1 MNAWE
6 LDDQGNYTRRSPGG
20 ERAARVQRELM
31 AAHAAA
37 AAEAS
42 KQADPSSNGRR
53 CAAPR

>member
-6 LDDQGNYTRRSPGG
+6 LDREGSWTRRTPGD
-20 ERAARVQRELM
+20 EEPRNVQRELM

-42 KQADPSSNGRR
+42 AH
-53 CAAPR
+53 

>member
-6 LDDQGNYTRRSPGG
+6 LDSQGEYTRRTPGDS
-20 ERAARVQRELM
+20 EPRSVQRELM

-42 KQADPSSNGRR
+42 AAKPSS
-53 CAAPR
+53 